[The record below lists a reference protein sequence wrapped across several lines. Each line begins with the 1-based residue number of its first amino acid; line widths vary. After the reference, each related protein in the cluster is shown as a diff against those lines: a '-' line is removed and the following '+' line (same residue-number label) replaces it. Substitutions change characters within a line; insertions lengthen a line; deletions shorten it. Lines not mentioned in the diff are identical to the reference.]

1 LVLDAGT
8 SCIRC
13 HIVDNNGVVLKT
25 NQINWPASILDD
37 QLPLGREYDPTQI
50 INSVYSVI
58 SRTIES
64 TNVEI
69 KAVAV
74 TSMRQAITMLDRDNH
89 EIYIGPNIDLRAIF
103 EGSEIDSKHKE
114 EIYKT
119 TGRLPSFL
127 FANAKLEW
135 IKRHSPDKYH
145 KIAKVITLGDWIIW
159 SLTGEIISETTI
171 AGEAGLLNIST
182 KTWAT
187 ELSELLD
194 LPIDDTVPLLNIG
207 EFAGKVTKSVSK
219 KTNLPIGTTVTSA
232 GADTQCGSLGIGAT
246 NPNDVAIISG
256 WSSPIQWVTK
266 TPIISKDASSWF
278 GCHALQAYWVT
289 ELTAGDTGHSYNWL
303 AKTLRQNFTHLDNM
317 ASEVVPG
324 AEGTSMFLAKE
335 QINMSEIGIT
345 TGGILFPTPI
355 TMNERG
361 DGHLARAA
369 LESISYTIKARLS
382 QIESIVGRKPKDVY
396 LAGGMAKSDTFIQII
411 TDVLNREI
419 YVGNTHNS
427 NAIGGFIAG
436 ITAINEQ
443 SSLAEASIQNKRNLN
458 LRSPKPLTAL
468 EYQGLYDEWKV
479 MSAKLNSINN

>member
-1 LVLDAGT
+1 M
-8 SCIRC
+8 I
-13 HIVDNNGVVLKT
+13 IVTLS
-25 NQINWPASILDD
+25 PA
-37 QLPLGREYDPTQI
+37 QT
-50 INSVYSVI
+50 
-58 SRTIES
+58 
-64 TNVEI
+64 
-69 KAVAV
+69 
-74 TSMRQAITMLDRDNH
+74 
-89 EIYIGPNIDLRAIF
+89 
-103 EGSEIDSKHKE
+103 GSE
-114 EIYKT
+114 T
-119 TGRLPSFL
+119 V
-127 FANAKLEW
+127 N
-135 IKRHSPDKYH
+135 
-145 KIAKVITLGDWIIW
+145 
-159 SLTGEIISETTI
+159 
-171 AGEAGLLNIST
+171 ST
-182 KTWAT
+182 
-187 ELSELLD
+187 
-194 LPIDDTVPLLNIG
+194 
-207 EFAGKVTKSVSK
+207 
-219 KTNLPIGTTVTSA
+219 
-232 GADTQCGSLGIGAT
+232 LGIGAT

>member
-1 LVLDAGT
+1 MVLDAGT

-171 AGEAGLLNIST
+171 AGEAGLLNIAT

-187 ELSELLD
+187 ELSQLLD
-194 LPIDDTVPLLNIG
+194 LPIDNTVPLLNIG
-207 EFAGKVTKSVSK
+207 DFAGKVTKSVSK

-246 NPNDVAIISG
+246 NPNDVAIVSG

-266 TPIISKDASSWF
+266 TPIISKDASNWF

-303 AKTLRQNFTHLDNM
+303 AKTLRQNFTNLDNM
-317 ASEVVPG
+317 ASEIVPG

-382 QIESIVGRKPKDVY
+382 QIESIMGRKPKDVY
-396 LAGGMAKSDTFIQII
+396 LAGGMARSDTFMQII

-436 ITAINEQ
+436 ITAIKEQ

-458 LRSPKPLTAL
+458 LRSPKPATAL
-468 EYQGLYDEWKV
+468 EYQGLYDDWKV

>member
-1 LVLDAGT
+1 M
-8 SCIRC
+8 
-13 HIVDNNGVVLKT
+13 KT

>member
-1 LVLDAGT
+1 MVLDAGT

>member
-1 LVLDAGT
+1 MDVY
-8 SCIRC
+8 
-13 HIVDNNGVVLKT
+13 DNQSG
-25 NQINWPASILDD
+25 D
-37 QLPLGREYDPTQI
+37 
-50 INSVYSVI
+50 
-58 SRTIES
+58 
-64 TNVEI
+64 VEV
-69 KAVAV
+69 KAIAV
-74 TSMRQAITMLDRDNH
+74 TSMRQAIAMLDRDNH

-159 SLTGEIISETTI
+159 NLTGEIISETTI

-194 LPIDDTVPLLNIG
+194 LPIDNNVPLLNIG
-207 EFAGKVTKSVSK
+207 ELAGKVTKSVSE

-266 TPIISKDASSWF
+266 TPVISKDASSWF
-278 GCHALQAYWVT
+278 GCHALKAYWVT
-289 ELTAGDTGHSYNWL
+289 ELTAGDTGHSYSWL
-303 AKTLRQNFTHLDNM
+303 AKTLRQNLTHLDNM

-335 QINMSEIGIT
+335 QINMSEIGVT

-355 TMNERG
+355 TMNERS

-382 QIESIVGRKPKDVY
+382 QIESIVGGKPKDVY
-396 LAGGMAKSDTFIQII
+396 LAGGMAKSDTFMQII

-419 YVGNTHNS
+419 YVGNTYNS
-427 NAIGGFIAG
+427 NATGGFIAG
-436 ITAINEQ
+436 ITALKEQ
-443 SSLAEASIQNKRNLN
+443 SSLVEASIQNKQKLN
-458 LRSPKPLTAL
+458 LRSPKPSTAL
-468 EYQGLYDEWKV
+468 EYQGLYDDWKT

>member
-1 LVLDAGT
+1 MILDAGT

-13 HIVDNNGVVLKT
+13 HIVDNNGVILKT
-25 NQINWPASILDD
+25 NQIDWPPYILDD
-37 QLPLGREYDPTQI
+37 RLPFGREFNPAQI
-50 INSVYSVI
+50 TDLVYSVI
-58 SRTIES
+58 KKTTEMID
-64 TNVEI
+64 VEV
-69 KAVAV
+69 KAIAV
-74 TSMRQAITMLDRDNH
+74 TSMRQAIAMLDRDNH

-114 EIYKT
+114 EIYTT

-145 KIAKVITLGDWIIW
+145 KIEKVITLGDWIIW

-194 LPIDDTVPLLNIG
+194 LPIDNNVPLLNIG
-207 EFAGKVTKSVSK
+207 ELAGKVTKSVSE

-256 WSSPIQWVTK
+256 WSSPIQWVTE
-266 TPIISKDASSWF
+266 TPVIPKDASSWF
-278 GCHALQAYWVT
+278 GCHALKSYWVT
-289 ELTAGDTGHSYNWL
+289 ELTAGDTGHSYSWL
-303 AKTLRQNFTHLDNM
+303 AKTLRQNLTHLDNM

-335 QINMSEIGIT
+335 QINMSEIGVT

-382 QIESIVGRKPKDVY
+382 QIESIVGGKAKDVY
-396 LAGGMAKSDTFIQII
+396 LAGGMAKSETFMQII

-419 YVGNTHNS
+419 YVGSTYNS

-436 ITAINEQ
+436 ITALKEQ
-443 SSLAEASIQNKRNLN
+443 SSLVEASIKNKQKLN
-458 LRSPKPLTAL
+458 LRSPNPSTAL
-468 EYQGLYDEWKV
+468 EYQGLYDDWKT

>member
-1 LVLDAGT
+1 M
-8 SCIRC
+8 
-13 HIVDNNGVVLKT
+13 KT

-103 EGSEIDSKHKE
+103 EGAEIDSKHKE

-187 ELSELLD
+187 ELSQLLD
-194 LPIDDTVPLLNIG
+194 LPIDNTVPLLNIG
-207 EFAGKVTKSVSK
+207 DFAGKVTKSVSK

-246 NPNDVAIISG
+246 NPNDAAIVSG

-303 AKTLRQNFTHLDNM
+303 AKTLRQNFTNLDNM
-317 ASEVVPG
+317 ASEIVPG

-382 QIESIVGRKPKDVY
+382 QIESIMGRKPKDVY
-396 LAGGMAKSDTFIQII
+396 LAGGMAKSDTFMQII

-436 ITAINEQ
+436 ITAIKEQ
-443 SSLAEASIQNKRNLN
+443 SSLAEASMQNKRNLN
-458 LRSPKPLTAL
+458 LRSPKPSTAL
-468 EYQGLYDEWKV
+468 EYQGLYDDWKV

>member
-1 LVLDAGT
+1 
-8 SCIRC
+8 
-13 HIVDNNGVVLKT
+13 LKT